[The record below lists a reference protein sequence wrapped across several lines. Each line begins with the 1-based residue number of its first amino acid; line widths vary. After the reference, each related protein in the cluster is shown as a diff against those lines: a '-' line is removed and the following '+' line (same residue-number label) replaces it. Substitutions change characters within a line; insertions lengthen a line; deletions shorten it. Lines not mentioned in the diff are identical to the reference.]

1 MKNKKHN
8 KNLCADF
15 RDGDGVDPRLE
26 KRTELKNEVKTISST
41 RLCRQVH
48 KLSRLALSELGV
60 MDWDITYV
68 RESSKGASL
77 ILEVEPL
84 LDISLESALEV
95 VSKLKQL
102 QPQMRQMIAQGISRK
117 NVPSLKFELS
127 GGRIYED

>member
-1 MKNKKHN
+1 MKNKLQN
-8 KNLCADF
+8 ENLCADF
-15 RDGDGVDPRLE
+15 REGDGVDPRLE

-48 KLSRLALSELGV
+48 KLARLALSELGV

-84 LDISLESALEV
+84 TDISLASALEA
-95 VSKLKQL
+95 VSKMKQL
-102 QPQMRQMIAQGISRK
+102 QPQVRQIIAQGISRK
-117 NVPSLKFELS
+117 NVPALKFVLS
-127 GGRIYED
+127 GGGVYEE